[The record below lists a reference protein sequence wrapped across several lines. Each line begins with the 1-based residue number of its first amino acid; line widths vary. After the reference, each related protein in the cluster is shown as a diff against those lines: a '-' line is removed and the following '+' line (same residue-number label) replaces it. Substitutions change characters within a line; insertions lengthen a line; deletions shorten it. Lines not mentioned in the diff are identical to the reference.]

1 MADFFLTCGHFFL
14 AAAVHDIYLLRAK
27 ALRGTRCVHRHIAC
41 ANDSSLLANVYRC
54 RVVWEFVSL
63 HQVYTRQKF
72 VGGIYAVEVF
82 AVDLHKVRQTGT
94 GTNINSAE
102 AFLLHQLFDGEG
114 AADNSVNYNFYA
126 QLFQCGDFMLYD
138 FLGQTELRNTV
149 HQHTACSM
157 QRFVH
162 GYIIAHF
169 CQIAGAGQTAGTA
182 AYYGNLFALAFCRS
196 LNIVIQAMLARIV
209 GNKALQATDSYR
221 LALDAQHAFA
231 LALVFLRADTSADS
245 RQGALLLKDFI
256 GLGKVFL
263 CYLMDK
269 LRNIN
274 INRAAAYTT
283 RFGAVQAT
291 LCLVYRHFLSVAK
304 CYLLKVFVTHISR
317 LFRHSISH
325 SSTHLQ

>member
-1 MADFFLTCGHFFL
+1 
-14 AAAVHDIYLLRAK
+14 
-27 ALRGTRCVHRHIAC
+27 
-41 ANDSSLLANVYRC
+41 
-54 RVVWEFVSL
+54 
-63 HQVYTRQKF
+63 
-72 VGGIYAVEVF
+72 
-82 AVDLHKVRQTGT
+82 
-94 GTNINSAE
+94 
-102 AFLLHQLFDGEG
+102 
-114 AADNSVNYNFYA
+114 
-126 QLFQCGDFMLYD
+126 MLYD
-138 FLGQTELRNTV
+138 FLRQTELRNTI
-149 HQHTACSM
+149 HQHAAGSM

-169 CQIAGAGQTAGTA
+169 SQIAGTGQTAGAA
-182 AYYGNLFALAFCRS
+182 AYYGNLLALAFCRS
-196 LNIVIQAMLARIV
+196 FHIVIQAVLTRIV
-209 GNKALQATDSYR
+209 GNKALQATDCYR
-221 LALDAQHAFA
+221 LALNAKHAFT

-245 RQGALLLKDFI
+245 GQGALLLENFI
-256 GLGKVFL
+256 SLGKVFL
-263 CYLMDK
+263 CHLMDK